1 MTSILRTLYTD
12 RLYLIALS
20 GGADSIALALMM
32 KEQRL
37 NVLALHCNFRL
48 RGEESDR
55 DEQFVRDFCHKHA
68 IPLEVCHFDTLA
80 SAREHKTSIEMEAR
94 DLRYRW
100 FAQRAQA
107 LDAEAICV
115 AHHKD
120 DQAETLLLN
129 LIRGTGLKGLAAMH
143 PNRIVNGLRIIR
155 PLLDITKKEILQ
167 YLARMGQ
174 DYVTDSSNLER
185 DALRNRIRLDL
196 MPMLRQLNPNITDCL
211 ARTAHNVRLEL
222 DSNSEESHYY
232 RWLAPLGFSRSQILD
247 IYAHCSNGLAELDER
262 RRIKVKTE
270 NGKLRVSENRSTVG
284 TLRAAS
290 ENDKESGRC
299 TQSHN
304 VAMEIATLTRHRLTS
319 QSIFQG
325 PRSPYITELEQIQDD
340 KVELKPSA
348 HPSPLTANNC
358 PPETGGRAQS
368 AEGVDKTPFTPH
380 PSPFTAHRSS
390 GLTWHSA
397 THTLLLDRGELIL
410 QEKGTSANTT
420 LQLHIEELPTGIV
433 PSTHDFLNKAQAF
446 IDADSIKG
454 EPVLRPMR
462 QGDRFRPYGMKHGT
476 KLLSDFLTDRKV
488 SILDKQTQLVAVDS
502 STDAIIWI
510 VGREIDHRYRISPT
524 TKRILRLTCGE

>member
-1 MTSILRTLYTD
+1 MTSILRTLSTD

-37 NVLALHCNFRL
+37 NVLALHCNFHL

-80 SAREHKTSIEMEAR
+80 SASQHKTSIEMEAR

-120 DQAETLLLN
+120 DQAETLVLN

-143 PNRIVNGLRIIR
+143 PDRIVNGLRIIR

-211 ARTAHNVRLEL
+211 ARTAHNVQLEL
-222 DSNSEESHYY
+222 DSDSEESHYY

-247 IYAHCSNGLAELDER
+247 IYAHCS
-262 RRIKVKTE
+262 
-270 NGKLRVSENRSTVG
+270 
-284 TLRAAS
+284 
-290 ENDKESGRC
+290 
-299 TQSHN
+299 
-304 VAMEIATLTRHRLTS
+304 
-319 QSIFQG
+319 
-325 PRSPYITELEQIQDD
+325 SP
-340 KVELKPSA
+340 
-348 HPSPLTANNC
+348 HPSPLTVHNC
-358 PPETGGRAQS
+358 PPETGATRSEAT
-368 AEGVDKTPFTPH
+368 EGVDKTPL
-380 PSPFTAHRSS
+380 TAHRSS

-420 LQLHIEELPTGIV
+420 LQLHIEELPTGMV

-524 TKRILRLTCGE
+524 TKRILRLICGEK